1 MSKEINIAI
10 VDDDAEFR
18 ETAGACLEGDASM
31 HLICECRSGE
41 EALDRLPEVKPD
53 VVLMDINMKGMSGI
67 DCVRQLV
74 QVLPDTHVVM
84 LTVFQDTKSIFQA
97 LAAGASGYLLK
108 HLAAERLTDAVQEVL
123 SGGAPMSAPIARMV
137 VKSLQTE
144 DVSGKKGLLTA
155 RETEVLNALARGL
168 PYKLI
173 ADELGISIGTIR
185 THIEHIYEKLHVHN
199 RTDAVVKYLRG
210 L

>member
-18 ETAGACLEGDASM
+18 ETVGACLEGETSM
-31 HLICECRSGE
+31 RLICECRSGE
-41 EALDRLPEVKPD
+41 EALELLPAVEPD
-53 VVLMDINMKGMSGI
+53 VVLMDINMQGMSGI
-67 DCVRQLV
+67 ECVQQLV
-74 QVLPDTHVVM
+74 QLLPSTHIVM

-108 HLAAERLTDAVQEVL
+108 HLAADRLTEAIEEVL